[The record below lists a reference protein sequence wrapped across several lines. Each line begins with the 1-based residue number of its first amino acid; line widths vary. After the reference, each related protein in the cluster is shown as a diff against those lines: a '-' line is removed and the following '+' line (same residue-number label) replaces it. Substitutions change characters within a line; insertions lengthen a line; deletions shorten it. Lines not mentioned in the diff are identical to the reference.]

1 MGFMGLADGGRIKV
15 AVNCKS
21 SAEFMREE
29 GKKTMQICQN
39 SRGFLFQVFCCTENT
54 IDSLCE
60 LWGCWIFFVCVGTKN
75 APLELHKRSD
85 FIQLAGEQK
94 L

>member
-29 GKKTMQICQN
+29 RKKKTMQICQN

-60 LWGCWIFFVCVGTKN
+60 LWAVRFFIFVGTPKMP
-75 APLELHKRSD
+75 PLELHKRSD
-85 FIQLAGEQK
+85 FIQLAK
-94 L
+94 SRS